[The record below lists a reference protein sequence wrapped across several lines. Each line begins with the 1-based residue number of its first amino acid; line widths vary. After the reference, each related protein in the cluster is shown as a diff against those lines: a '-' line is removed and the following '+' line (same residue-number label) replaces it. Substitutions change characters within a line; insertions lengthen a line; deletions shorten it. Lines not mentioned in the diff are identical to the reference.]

1 MNNLH
6 IPYVIDNQ
14 NHQMVDVLGRILEGH
29 DGKSLDVAT
38 AYFNVRGFTLLKQG
52 LRGLGSFRLLLGDEP
67 QNGESVGLRPR
78 AALRFD
84 SRVER
89 RSF

>member
-14 NHQMVDVLGRILEGH
+14 NHRMVDVLSRILAGH

-38 AYFNVRGFTLLKQG
+38 AYFNVQGFTL
-52 LRGLGSFRLLLGDEP
+52 P
-67 QNGESVGLRPR
+67 NR
-78 AALRFD
+78 A
-84 SRVER
+84 
-89 RSF
+89 